1 MQQSEVVYLKKSKF
15 VFGFALAV
23 LAYHF
28 FTNTFLSQ
36 IASPPPPL
44 VFPSIDNTYWLLL
57 ISDIPQLVIGSSF
70 LLTVFDI
77 SLISLPLLVFVYP
90 SKRLLYILFSVF
102 ITLYFLIFN
111 LYSGHH
117 FHGLVGLILISI
129 PFWVKSS
136 ARFDMLWKAVRFYT
150 LFIFASAAIWKTTR
164 GTAFDFNH
172 LHNILQHQHAQLL
185 FDNPEG
191 WRASFVRWLLMH
203 PTVCFAL
210 MLSAVVSQASFAIGF
225 FTSRFDYVLLALLL
239 LFVVFNYLVMNIV
252 SSELLV
258 LGLTLLPEIF
268 WKNE

>member
-1 MQQSEVVYLKKSKF
+1 MQQSEIVYLKKSKF
-15 VFGFALAV
+15 VFGFAMVV

-36 IASPPPPL
+36 ISSPPPPL
-44 VFPSIDNTYWLLL
+44 VFPSIDNAYWLLL
-57 ISDIPQLVIGSSF
+57 ISGIPQLIISNSF

-90 SKRLLYILFSVF
+90 SKRLLYVIFSAF

-117 FHGLVGLILISI
+117 FHGLVGLIFISI
-129 PFWVKSS
+129 PFWTKSS
-136 ARFDMLWKAVRFYT
+136 ERFEMLWKAVRFYT
-150 LFIFASAAIWKTTR
+150 LFIFTSAAIWKISR

-185 FDNPEG
+185 FDDSES
-191 WRASFVRWLLMH
+191 WRAIFVRWLLMH
-203 PTVCFAL
+203 PAICFVL
-210 MLSAVVSQASFAIGF
+210 MLSAITTQASFAVGF
-225 FTSRFDYVLLALLL
+225 FTKQLDNVLLVLLL
-239 LFVVFNYLVMNIV
+239 SFVVFNYLVMNIV

-258 LGLTLLPEIF
+258 LGLTLLPENF
-268 WKNE
+268 WTKE